1 MYLLCLGSHQPY
13 HYSLLSVE
21 SVLGLVEDLVRM
33 LLEYLCGD
41 LFLAVSGQ
49 AVHYHSVG
57 LSGSHYSVVDL
68 IALEYLAALS
78 GFALLTH
85 GSPYVCVNHVGVSG
99 SFDRVADYLELSG
112 DAEYQHFID
121 TLGREGFPGGETTE
135 AFKARTVEAF
145 QEVWK
150 EISSQTEQGID
161 RTLVFVVHGGTIMAV
176 MEAFSEEKKSYY
188 DWQVGNGE
196 GVLGKMDASDGQIR
210 NARIIKAK

>member
-78 GFALLTH
+78 GFALLT
-85 GSPYVCVNHVGVSG
+85 
-99 SFDRVADYLELSG
+99 LEAHTS
-112 DAEYQHFID
+112 
-121 TLGREGFPGGETTE
+121 
-135 AFKARTVEAF
+135 V
-145 QEVWK
+145 
-150 EISSQTEQGID
+150 
-161 RTLVFVVHGGTIMAV
+161 
-176 MEAFSEEKKSYY
+176 
-188 DWQVGNGE
+188 
-196 GVLGKMDASDGQIR
+196 
-210 NARIIKAK
+210 

>member
-57 LSGSHYSVVDL
+57 LSGSHYSVVEL

-99 SFDRVADYLELSG
+99 SSTGLLM
-112 DAEYQHFID
+112 IWN
-121 TLGREGFPGGETTE
+121 FPGYCF
-135 AFKARTVEAF
+135 AKSMM
-145 QEVWK
+145 VW
-150 EISSQTEQGID
+150 S
-161 RTLVFVVHGGTIMAV
+161 
-176 MEAFSEEKKSYY
+176 
-188 DWQVGNGE
+188 
-196 GVLGKMDASDGQIR
+196 GK
-210 NARIIKAK
+210 